1 MDVRTQALPKTESL
15 SREPSSNSIN
25 TTTPKLSFPTQYW
38 QAVAGLGI
46 QAADALH
53 YAHTQGTL
61 HRDIKPANLLL
72 DKQGVLWIADFGLAR
87 AIASERTDRGSE
99 LVGTLRYMA
108 PEQLRGHSDA
118 RSDICSLGLTL
129 YELMALQPAYQDT
142 DRNSLIAKIKEKN
155 PENPSKWIPDVPS
168 DLEAIVFKAVA
179 RNSENRY
186 FSAGELADDL
196 RRYLADRPV
205 HARRTRRSSCACSRR
220 KMMQCWKILQ
230 RPETGLRPVSYT
242 HLTLPTILL
251 V

>member
-1 MDVRTQALPKTESL
+1 MC
-15 SREPSSNSIN
+15 I
-25 TTTPKLSFPTQYW
+25 
-38 QAVAGLGI
+38 
-46 QAADALH
+46 
-53 YAHTQGTL
+53 
-61 HRDIKPANLLL
+61 RDR
-72 DKQGVLWIADFGLAR
+72 AR
-87 AIASERTDRGSE
+87 VIVSVSTYRGSE
-99 LVGTLRYMA
+99 LVGSLRYMA

-155 PENPSKWIPDVPS
+155 PANPSKWIPDVPS

-205 HARRTRRSSCACSRR
+205 HARRTSVVGHLKRWYRRNRAVAALSVLS
-220 KMMQCWKILQ
+220 IVL
-230 RPETGLRPVSYT
+230 
-242 HLTLPTILL
+242 LL
-251 V
+251 VVAIGASIGFVVTNDALNGESVQRQKAEATE